1 MVFFGHKDPSWANR
15 WLQISQFG
23 HTSAHF
29 LLSCSIVIHSILCR
43 LAETDHTWNN
53 CLTSVHVNAYE
64 AVFAIDLKLLRMRD
78 CVRLSPRVHL
88 CVEPCV
94 CAWIF
99 QLEESVHV
107 HYIRQSARGVP
118 QRVCAAVCSELSAPA
133 GSAIPIYPSAA
144 EAGGKS
150 AGHHCRR
157 FHIRGTRLPVRGPLR
172 RGDEGGRPQGCSG
185 GGRGR
190 SEREGHAT
198 QCHPGIRSVFWVA

>member
-1 MVFFGHKDPSWANR
+1 MH
-15 WLQISQFG
+15 
-23 HTSAHF
+23 
-29 LLSCSIVIHSILCR
+29 
-43 LAETDHTWNN
+43 
-53 CLTSVHVNAYE
+53 
-64 AVFAIDLKLLRMRD
+64 D
-78 CVRLSPRVHL
+78 CVRLSPLVHL

-107 HYIRQSARGVP
+107 HYIRQSTRGVP
-118 QRVCAAVCSELSAPA
+118 QRACAAVCLELSAPA

-157 FHIRGTRLPVRGPLR
+157 FHIRGTRLPVRGPLW
-172 RGDEGGRPQGCSG
+172 RGDEGGRPQGCSR

-190 SEREGHAT
+190 SERRAVRLSAT
-198 QCHPGIRSVFWVA
+198 LESEALCFLGRISAKLHICLTPGAVWCGGQGPFVPILVSFLS